1 MSSNLVRW
9 SGLATVLAGVS
20 LAVVVPLM
28 ELSVFSHWVGH
39 ALQILPMVLLAAGMI
54 GVRTFWRERLGKL
67 GKVGL
72 LLAFAGAVLFAAISG
87 VFVLYEGFWS
97 MDSSLFHGPE
107 IAFLMLL
114 LAGSLLLGVATLRA
128 GILPRWEALL
138 LVAGSVAAPLHFLG
152 AVVFFA
158 GWTWLGFALLSKQ
171 AAPDGRAALAR

>member
-54 GVRTFWRERLGKL
+54 GVRAFRGERLGKL
-67 GKVGL
+67 GMVGF
-72 LLAFAGAVLFAAISG
+72 LLAFAGAGLFAAISA

-97 MDSSLFHGPE
+97 RDSSLFHGPE

-114 LAGSLLLGVATLRA
+114 LAGSLLLCVAILRA
-128 GILPRWEALL
+128 GILPRWGALL
-138 LVAGSVAAPLHFLG
+138 LIVGSVAAPLHFLG

-171 AAPDGRAALAR
+171 GAPDGRTALAR

>member
-54 GVRTFWRERLGKL
+54 GVRAFWGERLGKL
-67 GKVGL
+67 GKVGFF
-72 LLAFAGAVLFAAISG
+72 LAFAGAGLFAAISA
-87 VFVLYEGFWS
+87 VFVLYEGLWNT
-97 MDSSLFHGPE
+97 DSSLFHGPE

-128 GILPRWEALL
+128 GILPRWGALL
-138 LVAGSVAAPLHFLG
+138 LIVGSVAAPLHFLG

-171 AAPDGRAALAR
+171 GAPDRRAALVR

>member
-1 MSSNLVRW
+1 
-9 SGLATVLAGVS
+9 VLAGVS

-28 ELSVFSHWVGH
+28 ELSAFSHWVGH

-54 GVRTFWRERLGKL
+54 GVRAFQGESLGKT
-67 GKVGL
+67 GKVGF
-72 LLAFAGAVLFAAISG
+72 LLAFAGAGLFAAISA
-87 VFVLYEGFWS
+87 VFVLYEGLWN

-128 GILPRWEALL
+128 GMLPRWGALL
-138 LVAGSVAAPLHFLG
+138 LIVGSVAAPLYFLG

-158 GWTWLGFALLSKQ
+158 GWTRLGFALLSKQ